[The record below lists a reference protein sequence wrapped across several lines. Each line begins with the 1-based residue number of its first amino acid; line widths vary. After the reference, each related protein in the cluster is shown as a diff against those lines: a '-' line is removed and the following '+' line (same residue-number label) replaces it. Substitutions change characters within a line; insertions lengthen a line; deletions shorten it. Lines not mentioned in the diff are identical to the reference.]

1 MNIRKKYTDKW
12 MIPAL
17 VGIIFF
23 MSCKNDIEVVQRITS
38 IETFPTLEASDVTIL
53 RSDSGNIVMRIET
66 PLISQYAQATEPYT
80 SFPKGLKAIFFD
92 RNGEVSSEISANEVM
107 YYENDEKWVA
117 RYDVVVIDRNGTI
130 INTEYMVFDQKKGRI
145 YSDQFTKFTEG
156 DAVIYGS
163 GFESDPNLTNARIIK
178 PRGDFYVDEQ

>member
-1 MNIRKKYTDKW
+1 MNVRKRYTDKW

-66 PLISQYAQATEPYT
+66 PMISQYAQATEPYT

-117 RYDVVVIDRNGTI
+117 RYDVVVIDRNEPLLILNIWFLTKKKDESTV
-130 INTEYMVFDQKKGRI
+130 INLQNSLRAMLLFMV
-145 YSDQFTKFTEG
+145 
-156 DAVIYGS
+156 AVLSLI
-163 GFESDPNLTNARIIK
+163 LT
-178 PRGDFYVDEQ
+178 